1 MSDPYE
7 SLHKSHLDDREMRVL
22 NALKCLKIV
31 RRYVPFASVVDFG
44 CGIGGWLTAAKM
56 LGAEKVTGIEGA
68 WIRDTATLL
77 SDDEIVVA
85 DLSSERLD
93 YRRSFDL
100 CLSIE
105 VAEHLPE
112 SSAGL
117 FCQNLTDAASFIVFS
132 AALVGQT
139 GIGHIN
145 EQNPRYWVDRFW
157 DLNFVPL
164 ELVRPAISG
173 EPAMYPWLTQNVI
186 AFMNYDH
193 LHQHSG
199 LCRFALP
206 RKHFY
211 ARYRPI

>member
-1 MSDPYE
+1 MSDLYAA
-7 SLHKSHLDDREMRVL
+7 LHRSHLEDREMRVL

-31 RRYVPFASVVDFG
+31 RRYVPFSSVIDFG
-44 CGIGGWLTAAKM
+44 CGIGGWLQAAKM
-56 LGAEKVTGIEGA
+56 LGAAKVTGIEGA
-68 WIRDTATLL
+68 WVRDTASLL
-77 SDDEIVVA
+77 AEEELVVA

-112 SSAGL
+112 SAADL
-117 FCQNLTDAASFIVFS
+117 FCRNLTDAANVVVFS
-132 AALVGQT
+132 AALVGQ
-139 GIGHIN
+139 GGVGHIN
-145 EQNPRYWVDRFW
+145 EQDPRYWVDRFW
-157 DLNFVPL
+157 ALNFVPL

-173 EPAMYPWLTQNVI
+173 EPGMYPWLQQNVI
-186 AFMNYDH
+186 AFINYDH
-193 LHQHSG
+193 LHLQSA

-206 RKHFY
+206 RRHFY